1 MPTIQLRG
9 MTWNHTRGYTPMA
22 ATAQRFCEM
31 QIKPGIEITW
41 EKRSLQEFADQ
52 PIDALAKAYDLLVI
66 DHPWA
71 GFAAASGVLVPLDEH
86 LPAEYLADQA
96 ANSVGK
102 SHESY
107 AWGGHQ
113 WALAIDAATPVSAYR
128 PDLLERAG
136 EVVPRTW
143 EEMISLG
150 KRGLVCCPSIPLDTF
165 CNFVNLCAS
174 MGAQLFAD
182 DQRVVARENGRAA
195 MERLKELASVVP
207 HRFFHLNPI
216 GTLEAMSREDEF
228 AYCPFTYGYS
238 NYARPGFATH
248 LVRFGGIV
256 RIKSGQDPST
266 MLGGTGLAI
275 SSRCKQIDLAV
286 SYARFV
292 ASPATQRG
300 IYFQSGGQPG
310 HRAAWVDDEVNRA
323 SSNYFR
329 DTLPTLD
336 RAFLRP
342 RYAGFLGFQDRA
354 GDPIH
359 NWLREGGNVDRVL
372 DTLDALYRTHRGDK
386 R

>member
-1 MPTIQLRG
+1 VATPRWLRRRSG
-9 MTWNHTRGYTPMA
+9 FARC
-22 ATAQRFCEM
+22 RS
-31 QIKPGIEITW
+31 KPGIEITW